1 MSTFRIIAG
10 REMWLALRN
19 RSILI
24 SGLIFAVWL
33 PVMSALGIAAG
44 AGEEVTILAGS
55 IAAVTLPVGVF
66 MGYIFCADAFLRE
79 KRDGTIET
87 LLCAPVSLRRLWEG
101 KAAGVAVP
109 AYLMT
114 LFSAAVTVAA
124 VSTLSGTPIAAEPLL
139 LLHLVVV
146 VPVWIAA
153 AAGLIGA
160 AQLALGMR
168 ENQILGFVFI
178 FGFIFLIVGLQQVA
192 PGGPGLSWTTEA
204 LLAAAGAAL
213 LALARVIAGKVTKER
228 IVRTIP

>member
-1 MSTFRIIAG
+1 
-10 REMWLALRN
+10 
-19 RSILI
+19 
-24 SGLIFAVWL
+24 
-33 PVMSALGIAAG
+33 
-44 AGEEVTILAGS
+44 
-55 IAAVTLPVGVF
+55 

-114 LFSAAVTVAA
+114 LFSAIVTVAA
-124 VSTLSGTPIAAEPLL
+124 VTGLTDAPIAAEPLL
-139 LLHLVVV
+139 LLHLAVV
-146 VPVWIAA
+146 VPIWIAA

-178 FGFIFLIVGLQQVA
+178 FGFIFLIVGLQGIA
-192 PGGPGLSWTTEA
+192 PGGPGLSATTEGV
-204 LLAAAGAAL
+204 LAIAGIAL
-213 LALARVIAGKVTKER
+213 LALARFIAGKVTKER

>member
-1 MSTFRIIAG
+1 MSTFAVIAR
-10 REMWLALRN
+10 REIRLAVRN

-24 SGLIFAVWL
+24 SALIFAVWF
-33 PVMSALGIAAG
+33 PVMSALGVAAG
-44 AGEEVTILAGS
+44 AGEDATALAGG
-55 IAAVTLPVGVF
+55 IAAIILPVGVF

-114 LFSAAVTVAA
+114 LVSAAVTIAA
-124 VSTLSGTPIAAEPLL
+124 VSTLSGALVVAEPLL
-139 LLHLVVV
+139 ILHLAVV

-178 FGFIFLIVGLQQVA
+178 FGFIFLIIGLQGIA
-192 PGGPGLSWTTEA
+192 PGGPGLSMTMEGIF
-204 LLAAAGAAL
+204 AAAGLAL
-213 LALARVIAGKVTKER
+213 LALARFIAGKVTKER

>member
-1 MSTFRIIAG
+1 MSTFRVIAG
-10 REMWLALRN
+10 REMRLALRN

-33 PVMSALGIAAG
+33 PVMSAVGIAAG

-109 AYLMT
+109 AYLTT
-114 LFSAAVTVAA
+114 LVSAAVTAAA
-124 VSTLSGTPIAAEPLL
+124 VAGLTGAPVAAEPLL
-139 LLHLVVV
+139 LVHLAIV

-168 ENQILGFVFI
+168 ENQILGFALI
-178 FGFIFLIVGLQQVA
+178 FGFVFLIIGLQEVA
-192 PGGPGLSWTTEA
+192 PGGPGISAATEA
-204 LLAAAGAAL
+204 VLAAIGAAL
-213 LALARVIAGKVTKER
+213 LALARFIAGKVTKER

>member
-1 MSTFRIIAG
+1 MSTLGIIAG
-10 REMWLALRN
+10 REMRLALRN

-87 LLCAPVSLRRLWEG
+87 LLCTPVSLRRLWEG

-124 VSTLSGTPIAAEPLL
+124 VVTLTDAPIAGEPLL
-139 LLHLVVV
+139 LLHLAVV

-178 FGFIFLIVGLQQVA
+178 FGFIFLIIGLQGIA
-192 PGGPGLSWTTEA
+192 PGGPGLSLATEGV
-204 LLAAAGAAL
+204 LAAAGIAL
-213 LALARVIAGKVTKER
+213 LALARFIAGKVTKER